1 MTVRVNGSAYEPTI
15 SNEPSSKKPS
25 ISRSANCHMKSSFSL
40 RRFGVMSRMR
50 RWRCA
55 VWFGGSNEGSWSLNG
70 SSSRYFTM
78 MSLTSS
84 PSIGPENLTNDPQT
98 TLHEE

>member
-1 MTVRVNGSAYEPTI
+1 
-15 SNEPSSKKPS
+15 
-25 ISRSANCHMKSSFSL
+25 MKSSFSFS
-40 RRFGVMSRMR
+40 RFGVMSRIS

-70 SSSRYFTM
+70 SSWRYLTM

-84 PSIGPENLTNDPQT
+84 PSMGTENLTNVPQT
-98 TLHEE
+98 TLHDENVPDGVSFAGNVAGSP